1 MTNQVSTSFKEVA
14 YAQETDVAV
23 ITLLTMT
30 VGETIIRVC
39 NTPIEKFSDL
49 GENVYG
55 VTSNGERYIFLPFDI
70 TLPQDDKT
78 GAVTAKLEIDN
89 VNREIVEAARS
100 TNNPINVG
108 VQVVLSNA
116 LNTAELE
123 FNDFK
128 LTNVKYNGFTVSGN
142 LSVDYLGLEP
152 FPKGRFTPSGFP
164 GLF

>member
-1 MTNQVSTSFKEVA
+1 MTNQVSTAFKQA
-14 YAQETDVAV
+14 AFAQETEVAV

-30 VGETIIRVC
+30 VGSTVIRVC
-39 NTPIEKFSDL
+39 DTPIEKFSDV
-49 GENVYG
+49 GENTYG
-55 VTSNGERYIFLPFDI
+55 VTSNGERYIFLPFSI

-78 GAVTAKLEIDN
+78 GVVTAKLEIDN
-89 VNREIVEAARS
+89 VNREIVQYARD
-100 TNNPINVG
+100 TNDPINVG

-116 LNTAELE
+116 LNTPELE
-123 FNDFK
+123 FDDFK

-152 FPKGRFTPSGFP
+152 FPAGRFTPSGFP

>member
-1 MTNQVSTSFKEVA
+1 MTNNVSTAFKEVA
-14 YAQETDVAV
+14 FAQETEVAV

-30 VGETIIRVC
+30 VGSTVIRVC
-39 NTPIEKFSDL
+39 DTPIEQFSDL
-49 GENVYG
+49 GENAYG
-55 VTSNGERYIFLPFDI
+55 VTSNGERYIFLPFNI

-78 GAVTAKLEIDN
+78 GVVTAKLEIDN
-89 VNREIVEAARS
+89 IDRQIVESARS
-100 TNNPINVG
+100 TDTAINVG
-108 VQVVLSNA
+108 IQVVLSNA
-116 LNTAELE
+116 LNTPELE

-152 FPKGRFTPSGFP
+152 FPAGRFTPSGFP

>member
-1 MTNQVSTSFKEVA
+1 MTNNVSVNFKETA

-30 VGETIIRVC
+30 VGTTVIRVC
-39 NTPIEKFSDL
+39 NTPIERFADL
-49 GENVYG
+49 GENAYG

-89 VNREIVEAARS
+89 VSRDIVGYARDS
-100 TNNPINVG
+100 KDPINVA

-116 LNTAELE
+116 LDTPELE

-152 FPKGRFTPSGFP
+152 FPRGRFTPSGFP

>member
-1 MTNQVSTSFKEVA
+1 MTNNVSTAFKQTA
-14 YAQETDVAV
+14 FAQETEVAV

-30 VGETIIRVC
+30 VGSAVIRVC
-39 NTPIEKFSDL
+39 DTPVEKFTDI
-49 GENVYG
+49 GENAYG
-55 VTSNGERYIFLPFDI
+55 VTSNGERYVFLPFSI

-78 GAVTAKLEIDN
+78 GVVTAKLEIDN
-89 VNREIVEAARS
+89 VNREIVQYARD
-100 TNNPINVG
+100 TNDPINVG
-108 VQVVLSNA
+108 IQVVLSNA
-116 LNTAELE
+116 LNTPELE

-152 FPKGRFTPSGFP
+152 FPAGRFTPSGFP

>member
-1 MTNQVSTSFKEVA
+1 MTNQVSTAFKEVA

-23 ITLLTMT
+23 ITLLTLT
-30 VGETIIRVC
+30 VGEMTIRVC
-39 NTPIEKFSDL
+39 NTPVEKFSDL
-49 GENVYG
+49 GENAYG
-55 VTSNGERYIFLPFDI
+55 LTSNGERYIFLPFDI

-78 GAVTAKLEIDN
+78 GVVTAKLEIDN
-89 VNREIVEAARS
+89 VSRELVEYARDTS
-100 TNNPINVG
+100 VPINVAIR
-108 VQVVLSNA
+108 VVLSNA
-116 LNTAELE
+116 LDTPELE

-152 FPKGRFTPSGFP
+152 FPAGRFTPSGFP

>member
-1 MTNQVSTSFKEVA
+1 MTNQVSTDFKEVA

-23 ITLLTMT
+23 ITLLTLT
-30 VGETIIRVC
+30 VGANTIRVC
-39 NTPIEKFSDL
+39 NTPVEKFSDL

-55 VTSNGERYIFLPFDI
+55 VTSNGNRYLFLPFDI
-70 TLPQDDKT
+70 TLPQDDKS

-89 VNREIVEAARS
+89 VNREIVESARS
-100 TNNPINVG
+100 TNDPINVAI
-108 VQVVLSNA
+108 QVVLSNA
-116 LNTAELE
+116 LSTPELE
-123 FNDFK
+123 YDDFK

-152 FPKGRFTPSGFP
+152 FPAGRFTPSGFP